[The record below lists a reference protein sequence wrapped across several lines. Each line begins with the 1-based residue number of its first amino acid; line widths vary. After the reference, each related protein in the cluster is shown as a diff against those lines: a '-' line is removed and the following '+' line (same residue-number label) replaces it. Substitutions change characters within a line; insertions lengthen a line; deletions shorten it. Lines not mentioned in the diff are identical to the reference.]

1 MVEVVPA
8 GQTHGSAARVDRG
21 EVTGR
26 IRLVGRND
34 ALARELAE
42 EDVTLLAGEVL
53 ATGRR
58 ELLTMLREQAISR
71 TMHRFGHLPPTHATV
86 G

>member
-1 MVEVVPA
+1 M
-8 GQTHGSAARVDRG
+8 
-21 EVTGR
+21 
-26 IRLVGRND
+26 
-34 ALARELAE
+34 
-42 EDVTLLAGEVL
+42 TLLAGEVL